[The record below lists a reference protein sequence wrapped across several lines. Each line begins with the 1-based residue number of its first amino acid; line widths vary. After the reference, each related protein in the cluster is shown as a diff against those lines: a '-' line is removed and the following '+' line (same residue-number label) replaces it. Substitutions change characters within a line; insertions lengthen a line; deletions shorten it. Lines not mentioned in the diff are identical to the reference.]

1 MKIFGH
7 PGEILDAVGETFG
20 PGPGLVVDQ
29 NRISAFAVATD
40 DGQWIHV
47 DAERAA
53 AGPFGGTIAH
63 GYLTLSLIPAL
74 MRGLY
79 RCERAAMTVNYGLNR
94 VRFPAPLL
102 SGRTIHATALLAAAI
117 PIEGGVQMNLTVSV
131 HADGLVKP
139 CCVAELVSRVYEQGI
154 SPQ

>member
-1 MKIFGH
+1 M
-7 PGEILDAVGETFG
+7 
-20 PGPGLVVDQ
+20 
-29 NRISAFAVATD
+29 TD
-40 DGQWIHV
+40 K
-47 DAERAA
+47 
-53 AGPFGGTIAH
+53 
-63 GYLTLSLIPAL
+63 
-74 MRGLY
+74 
-79 RCERAAMTVNYGLNR
+79 NGLNR

-102 SGRTIHATALLAAAI
+102 SGRTIHETDLMAAAI